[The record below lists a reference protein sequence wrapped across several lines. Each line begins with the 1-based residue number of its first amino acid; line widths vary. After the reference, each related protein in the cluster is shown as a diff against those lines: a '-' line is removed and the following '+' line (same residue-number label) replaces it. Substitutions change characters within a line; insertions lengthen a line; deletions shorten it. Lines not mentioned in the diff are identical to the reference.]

1 MKALF
6 MSVLA
11 IGLMVSSSGFA
22 RTEAAKA
29 PTKKVAVKSKG
40 SPRYQRSA
48 NNKSINPV
56 VKRHCN
62 AEAKGLASQKGPGT
76 GAYTIDMKNRQQQQ
90 RQAPATTVRGSST
103 T

>member
-40 SPRYQRSA
+40 PLHYQRSA
-48 NNKSINPV
+48 SNKSINPV
-56 VKRHCN
+56 VKKNCN
-62 AEAKGLASQKGPGT
+62 KRPHTLLTSRE
-76 GAYTIDMKNRQQQQ
+76 GAYTRDMKNRQQQQQ

>member
-56 VKRHCN
+56 VKKNCN
-62 AEAKGLASQKGPGT
+62 KRPHTLLTSRE
-76 GAYTIDMKNRQQQQ
+76 GAYTRDMKNRQQQQ